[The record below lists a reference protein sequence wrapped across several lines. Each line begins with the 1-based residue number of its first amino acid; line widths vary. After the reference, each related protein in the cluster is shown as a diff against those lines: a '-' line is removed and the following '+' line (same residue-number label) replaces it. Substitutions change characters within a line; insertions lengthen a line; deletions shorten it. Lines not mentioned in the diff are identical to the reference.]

1 MKSFENIIS
10 VENKACCPKI
20 VSFSEDFYM
29 TFGNCQKQPKNCTC
43 NEFDIGKKLFSFLKN
58 PFF

>member
-1 MKSFENIIS
+1 MKSFENISS

-20 VSFSEDFYM
+20 ISFSEDFYM
-29 TFGNCQKQPKNCTC
+29 TFGNCSKPNKLCVC
-43 NEFDIGKKLFSFLKN
+43 DEFDIGKKLFSFLKN